1 MPIVRGALRVPDD
14 RAAVAAARVLVVED
28 MPTLALTY
36 AAHLEHAGYAV
47 TRVASGAEALRA
59 LGPAGACPFDA
70 MLLDLQLPDAD
81 GLDLLRNNPAV
92 IGTMPV
98 VVATANGS
106 MAVAI
111 AAMRLGAFDF
121 LVKPLSG
128 NRLIEA
134 IGSAIET
141 GCPATRTHR
150 PRVPDEAQ
158 TGPVGTFVGSSSPMR
173 EVYRQIACIAP
184 SRATV
189 FITGESGTGK
199 EVCAEALHRESGRAE
214 AAFVALNC
222 GAIPENLLESE
233 LFGHVKGAFTGA
245 IGNRTGA
252 AQAAHKGTL
261 FLDEICEMALP
272 LQVKLLRFLQ
282 TGTIQPVGAARPQP
296 VDVRIVCATNRDPAT
311 EVREGRFR
319 EDLFYRLAV
328 VPLHLPPLRERGG
341 DIGELAQVFLA
352 RFAEEEG
359 KRFNPLTPAQIA
371 RLTAWPWPGNVREL
385 QNVMRRAAVMAPGP
399 LVPDTLLPV
408 GDAGRLL
415 RATTSD
421 PVMPHREDA
430 LSAHAF
436 TVDEDTSA
444 AQLGALIEGM
454 TLDRIERIVV
464 DLAIRNAGGSLPGA
478 ARALGL
484 SPSTLYRKRE
494 RWLADDLAGG
504 QGR

>member
-1 MPIVRGALRVPDD
+1 MPMVRGALRVP
-14 RAAVAAARVLVVED
+14 AAGSAATAARVLVVED

-36 AAHLEHAGYAV
+36 SAHLERAGYAV
-47 TRVASGAEALRA
+47 TRVASGAEALAA

-70 MLLDLQLPDAD
+70 MLLDLQLPDTD

-92 IGTMPV
+92 IANVPV

-106 MAVAI
+106 MALAI

-128 NRLIEA
+128 NRLVEV

-150 PRVPDEAQ
+150 PRVSEAA
-158 TGPVGTFVGSSSPMR
+158 GLSPVGTFVGSSPVMR

-199 EVCAEALHRESGRAE
+199 EVCAEALHRESGRAD

-245 IGNRTGA
+245 IGNRVGA

-282 TGTIQPVGAARPQP
+282 TGTIQPVGATRPQP
-296 VDVRIVCATNRDPAT
+296 VDVRIVCATNRDPAI

-328 VPLHLPPLRERGG
+328 VPLHLPPLRERG
-341 DIGELAQVFLA
+341 DDVGELAQVFLS

-359 KRFNPLTPAQIA
+359 KRFDPLSPAQIA
-371 RLTAWPWPGNVREL
+371 RLMTWPWPGNVREL

-399 LVPDTLLPV
+399 VVPDALLPA
-408 GDAGRLL
+408 GDRGPTPCAV
-415 RATTSD
+415 APSVPHHAE
-421 PVMPHREDA
+421 PVPD
-430 LSAHAF
+430 HAF
-436 TVDEDTSA
+436 AADEDTRV

-464 DLAIRNAGGSLPGA
+464 DQAIRNAGGSLPGA

-494 RWLADDLAGG
+494 RWQADDQVGGAG
-504 QGR
+504 